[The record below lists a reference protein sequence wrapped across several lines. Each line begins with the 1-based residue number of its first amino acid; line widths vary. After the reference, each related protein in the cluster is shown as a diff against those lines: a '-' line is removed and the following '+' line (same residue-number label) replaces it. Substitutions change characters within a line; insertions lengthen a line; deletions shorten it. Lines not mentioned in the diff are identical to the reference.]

1 MLVTANV
8 IANIFSPLIS
18 VFQSVLVF
26 FHNHVGISWGFS
38 IVLLT
43 ICVRAVLVP
52 LTFRQIKSMV
62 RMQALAPQMKE
73 IQAKYKQDKERQSQE
88 MMKFYRENNVN
99 PLGSCLP
106 LVLQL
111 PVFIS
116 LYYMLRQSLRVD
128 ICPAIQRAHNGGV
141 LSKAHTVP
149 CGAGHGAGFL
159 FIPDL
164 TDKASGVVLVV
175 LILLYV
181 GSQLGSTL
189 VMSASATMDPMQRRL
204 MLFLPLVFVL
214 FVFRFPAGVLVYW
227 ITTNFWTM
235 GQQYVVRK
243 RVGPRMAVAGV
254 GTVDSTASPSS
265 SKPKGSGP
273 RSGPSTTKALP
284 KPAAD
289 TVKGDGEKAAGVG
302 GIAALF
308 RGRGQSAQAA
318 EKTDVATNGAS
329 SGSPSKSDSKSDS
342 SSRSGPSSASK
353 TRSRPGANRASA
365 KTPGSSKG
373 SGGTSKASGS
383 TKSSGSSQ
391 ASGSTK
397 SSGNGSADSSSS
409 VDGAKPPP
417 PPRKRK
423 KRSGRRR

>member
-1 MLVTANV
+1 VLVTASV

-26 FHNHVGISWGFS
+26 FHNNVGISWGFS

-106 LVLQL
+106 LILQL

-116 LYYMLRQSLRVD
+116 LYYMLRESLRTD
-128 ICPAIQRAHNGGV
+128 ICPAIQRAHNHGV
-141 LSKAHTVP
+141 LSKSHTVP

-189 VMSASATMDPMQRRL
+189 VMSSAATMDPMQRRM

-235 GQQYVVRK
+235 AQQYLVRK
-243 RVGPRMAVAGV
+243 RVGPRMALASGGDVAG
-254 GTVDSTASPSS
+254 TATASGG
-265 SKPKGSGP
+265 KPKGTGP
-273 RSGPSTTKALP
+273 RSGPSATKALP
-284 KPAAD
+284 KASAD
-289 TVKGDGEKAAGVG
+289 TDSANGAKATTG
-302 GIAALF
+302 GLASLF
-308 RGRGQSAQAA
+308 RGRAQTADQPDA
-318 EKTDVATNGAS
+318 VTNGSSHGSS
-329 SGSPSKSDSKSDS
+329 SGSDSDSDS
-342 SSRSGPSSASK
+342 GSRSQSGSRSGSRSGSGSGSRSGSRSRSASSKSSSGSGK
-353 TRSRPGANRASA
+353 TSGSA
-365 KTPGSSKG
+365 KGSSSGGGSSKPE
-373 SGGTSKASGS
+373 
-383 TKSSGSSQ
+383 
-391 ASGSTK
+391 
-397 SSGNGSADSSSS
+397 
-409 VDGAKPPP
+409 DGAKPPP

>member
-106 LVLQL
+106 LLLQL

-116 LYYMLRQSLRVD
+116 LYYMLRQSLRTD
-128 ICPAIQRAHNGGV
+128 ICPAIQRAHNHGV
-141 LSKAHTVP
+141 LSNAHTVP

-189 VMSASATMDPMQRRL
+189 VMSSAATMDPMQRRL
-204 MLFLPLVFVL
+204 MMFLPLVFVL

-254 GTVDSTASPSS
+254 GAVDSTATV

-273 RSGPSTTKALP
+273 RSGPSATKALP
-284 KPAAD
+284 KPSAD
-289 TVKGDGEKAAGVG
+289 TVKGDGEKAAASG

-318 EKTDVATNGAS
+318 DTTDVATNGAA
-329 SGSPSKSDSKSDS
+329 SGASSKSDSKPDS
-342 SSRSGPSSASK
+342 SSRSGTGSSAK
-353 TRSRPGANRASA
+353 TRSRPGSNRASA

-373 SGGTSKASGS
+373 SGGSTKASGS
-383 TKSSGSSQ
+383 AKSSGSQ
-391 ASGSTK
+391 ASGSAK
-397 SSGNGSADSSSS
+397 SSGNGSADSSAS

>member
-1 MLVTANV
+1 MLVTAN
-8 IANIFSPLIS
+8 IFQPLID
-18 VFQSVLVF
+18 VFESVLKF
-26 FHNHVGISWGFS
+26 FHNNVGVSWGFS

-62 RMQALAPQMKE
+62 RMQSLAPQIKAL
-73 IQAKYKQDKERQSQE
+73 QAKYKEDKERQSQE

-116 LYYMLRQSLRVD
+116 LYYMLRKSLRGD
-128 ICPAIQRAHNGGV
+128 ICPQVQAAYQAQH
-141 LSKAHTVP
+141 HTTGTTP
-149 CGAGHGAGFL
+149 CGPHGGAGFL

-164 TDKASGVVLVV
+164 TNKASGWV
-175 LILLYV
+175 LIVLLVLYV

-189 VMSASATMDPMQRRL
+189 VMSSAATMEPMQRNL

-235 GQQYVVRK
+235 GQQYIVRK
-243 RVGPRMAVAGV
+243 RIGPRIAASAPAVDAVVAG
-254 GTVDSTASPSS
+254 G
-265 SKPKGSGP
+265 KGGGGSGKGASSP
-273 RSGPSTTKALP
+273 QDRKRGSGDAASELPEKAATGGNGEKLTAAAGLGALFRSRA

-289 TVKGDGEKAAGVG
+289 AGGNGDGGNGSDAAAATTSQRVAKTKTKSG
-302 GIAALF
+302 G
-308 RGRGQSAQAA
+308 RGRG
-318 EKTDVATNGAS
+318 GR
-329 SGSPSKSDSKSDS
+329 SGSGAAKDSSSRKGTDSSDS
-342 SSRSGPSSASK
+342 SSTG
-353 TRSRPGANRASA
+353 
-365 KTPGSSKG
+365 GSS
-373 SGGTSKASGS
+373 T
-383 TKSSGSSQ
+383 
-391 ASGSTK
+391 
-397 SSGNGSADSSSS
+397 
-409 VDGAKPPP
+409 PPP

>member
-26 FHNHVGISWGFS
+26 FHNNVGISWGFS

-116 LYYMLRQSLRVD
+116 LYYMLRQSLRTD
-128 ICPAIQRAHNGGV
+128 ICPAIQRAHNHGV
-141 LSKAHTVP
+141 LSNAHTVP
-149 CGAGHGAGFL
+149 CGSGHGAGFL

-164 TDKASGVVLVV
+164 TDKASGAVLVV
-175 LILLYV
+175 LIVLYV

-189 VMSASATMDPMQRRL
+189 VMSSAATMDPMQRRL
-204 MLFLPLVFVL
+204 MMFLPLVFVL

-235 GQQYVVRK
+235 AQQYLVRK
-243 RVGPRMAVAGV
+243 RVGPRMAVAGA
-254 GTVDSTASPSS
+254 GDVDSTASASGTK
-265 SKPKGSGP
+265 SKGTGP
-273 RSGPSTTKALP
+273 RSGPSATKALP
-284 KPAAD
+284 KASATAD
-289 TVKGDGEKAAGVG
+289 KANGDTAPTG
-302 GIAALF
+302 GIGSFF
-308 RGRGQSAQAA
+308 RNRVQPADPA
-318 EKTDVATNGAS
+318 TPATNGTRNGSS
-329 SGSPSKSDSKSDS
+329 SGSGSGSGSGSDASPRSS
-342 SSRSGPSSASK
+342 GSSRSRSAASKRSSASGK
-353 TRSRPGANRASA
+353 SSGSTKGSGASG
-365 KTPGSSKG
+365 KSSGSSKG
-373 SGGTSKASGS
+373 STASSDAGS
-383 TKSSGSSQ
+383 SSGE
-391 ASGSTK
+391 A
-397 SSGNGSADSSSS
+397 
-409 VDGAKPPP
+409 GAKPPP

>member
-8 IANIFSPLIS
+8 IANIFAPLIS
-18 VFQSVLVF
+18 VFQSVLGF
-26 FHNHVGISWGFS
+26 FHTNVGIEWGWS

-43 ICVRAVLVP
+43 VCVRAVLVP

-116 LYYMLRQSLRVD
+116 LYYMLRESLRTD
-128 ICPAIQRAHNGGV
+128 ICPQIQHAYQVKYAAAHNISV
-141 LSKAHTVP
+141 AAAHGQTTP

-189 VMSASATMDPMQRRL
+189 VMSSAATMDPMQRRL

-235 GQQYVVRK
+235 AQQYLVRK
-243 RVGPRMAVAGV
+243 RVGPRIAVAGGGDID
-254 GTVDSTASPSS
+254 GTATASGG
-265 SKPKGSGP
+265 KPKGTGP
-273 RSGPSTTKALP
+273 RSGPS
-284 KPAAD
+284 
-289 TVKGDGEKAAGVG
+289 
-302 GIAALF
+302 
-308 RGRGQSAQAA
+308 
-318 EKTDVATNGAS
+318 AT
-329 SGSPSKSDSKSDS
+329 
-342 SSRSGPSSASK
+342 
-353 TRSRPGANRASA
+353 
-365 KTPGSSKG
+365 
-373 SGGTSKASGS
+373 
-383 TKSSGSSQ
+383 
-391 ASGSTK
+391 
-397 SSGNGSADSSSS
+397 
-409 VDGAKPPP
+409 
-417 PPRKRK
+417 
-423 KRSGRRR
+423 

>member
-1 MLVTANV
+1 MLVTAN
-8 IANIFSPLIS
+8 IFQPLID
-18 VFQSVLVF
+18 VFEAVLKF
-26 FHNHVGISWGFS
+26 FHNSGGFGWGVS

-43 ICVRAVLVP
+43 VAVRALLVP

-116 LYYMLRQSLRVD
+116 LYYMLRKSLRSD
-128 ICPAIQRAHNGGV
+128 ICPKVQLAYQHTYAAAHHISVAAAHGQTTACGG
-141 LSKAHTVP
+141 
-149 CGAGHGAGFL
+149 GHGASFL

-175 LILLYV
+175 LIILYV

-189 VMSASATMDPMQRRL
+189 VMSAAATMDPMQRRL

-227 ITTNFWTM
+227 ITTNLWTM
-235 GQQYVVRK
+235 AQQYVVRK
-243 RVGPRMAVAGV
+243 RVGPRMAVAGAGDV
-254 GTVDSTASPSS
+254 EGTAGPPTTG
-265 SKPKGSGP
+265 KPKGSGA
-273 RSGPSTTKALP
+273 RSAPNATKALP
-284 KPAAD
+284 KPKPEPAQ
-289 TVKGDGEKAAGVG
+289 GNG
-302 GIAALF
+302 GARGPTGGLGSLF
-308 RGRGQSAQAA
+308 RGRAQPAEQGDGAA
-318 EKTDVATNGAS
+318 NGSGNGAS
-329 SGSPSKSDSKSDS
+329 ESGSGSPSRSGSGSGS
-342 SSRSGPSSASK
+342 GSPSRSGSGSGS
-353 TRSRPGANRASA
+353 RSRSGSRSGSGKSSGA
-365 KTPGSSKG
+365 SKG
-373 SGGTSKASGS
+373 SGSAKG
-383 TKSSGSSQ
+383 SGSS
-391 ASGSTK
+391 SGPGG
-397 SSGNGSADSSSS
+397 SSNRPG
-409 VDGAKPPP
+409 GAKPPP
-417 PPRKRK
+417 SPRKRK

>member
-1 MLVTANV
+1 MLVTAN
-8 IANIFSPLIS
+8 IFQPLID
-18 VFQSVLVF
+18 VFEALIKF
-26 FHNHVGISWGFS
+26 FHNSGGISWGWS

-43 ICVRAVLVP
+43 VAVRAVLVP

-116 LYYMLRQSLRVD
+116 LYYMLRKNLRTD
-128 ICPAIQRAHNGGV
+128 ICPAIQKAHNGGV
-141 LSKAHTVP
+141 LSNAHTVP
-149 CGAGHGAGFL
+149 CGTGPHAHASFL

-164 TDKASGVVLVV
+164 TNKASGVVLVV

-189 VMSASATMDPMQRRL
+189 VMSSAATMDPMQRRL

-235 GQQYVVRK
+235 AQQYVVRK
-243 RVGPRMAVAGV
+243 RVGPRIAVAGGGDV
-254 GTVDSTASPSS
+254 DGTATASG
-265 SKPKGSGP
+265 SKPKGTGP
-273 RSGPSTTKALP
+273 RSGPSSTKALT
-284 KPAAD
+284 KASAD
-289 TVKGDGEKAAGVG
+289 TDTANGAKATTG
-302 GIAALF
+302 GLASLF
-308 RGRGQSAQAA
+308 RGRAQPADQS
-318 EKTDVATNGAS
+318 EPATNGTTNGSS
-329 SGSPSKSDSKSDS
+329 SGSDTDSDSG
-342 SSRSGPSSASK
+342 SRSGSRSQSGSRSGSRSGSGARSGSRSRSASNK
-353 TRSRPGANRASA
+353 
-365 KTPGSSKG
+365 SSSG
-373 SGGTSKASGS
+373 SGKASGS
-383 TKSSGSSQ
+383 AKGSSSGGASS
-391 ASGSTK
+391 K
-397 SSGNGSADSSSS
+397 PE
-409 VDGAKPPP
+409 DGAKPPP

>member
-1 MLVTANV
+1 MLVTAN
-8 IANIFSPLIS
+8 IFQPLID
-18 VFQSVLVF
+18 VFESVLKF
-26 FHNHVGISWGFS
+26 FHNNVGVSWGFS

-62 RMQALAPQMKE
+62 RMQSLAPQIKAL
-73 IQAKYKQDKERQSQE
+73 QAKYKDDKERQSQE

-116 LYYMLRQSLRVD
+116 LYYMLRKSLRGD
-128 ICPAIQRAHNGGV
+128 ICPQVQAAYQAQH
-141 LSKAHTVP
+141 HTTGTTP
-149 CGAGHGAGFL
+149 CGPGHGASFL

-164 TDKASGVVLVV
+164 TNKASGWV
-175 LILLYV
+175 LIVLLALYV

-189 VMSASATMDPMQRRL
+189 VMSSAATMEPMQRNL

-235 GQQYVVRK
+235 GQQYIVRK
-243 RVGPRMAVAGV
+243 RIGPRIAASAPAVDAVVAG
-254 GTVDSTASPSS
+254 G
-265 SKPKGSGP
+265 KGGGGSGKGASSP
-273 RSGPSTTKALP
+273 QDRKRGSGAAGELPEKAATGGNGEKLAAAAGLGALFRSRA

-289 TVKGDGEKAAGVG
+289 AGGNGDGGNGSDAAAATTSQRVAKTKTKSG
-302 GIAALF
+302 G
-308 RGRGQSAQAA
+308 RGRG
-318 EKTDVATNGAS
+318 GR
-329 SGSPSKSDSKSDS
+329 SGSGAAKDSSSRKGTDSSDS
-342 SSRSGPSSASK
+342 SSTG
-353 TRSRPGANRASA
+353 
-365 KTPGSSKG
+365 GSS
-373 SGGTSKASGS
+373 T
-383 TKSSGSSQ
+383 
-391 ASGSTK
+391 
-397 SSGNGSADSSSS
+397 
-409 VDGAKPPP
+409 PPP

>member
-1 MLVTANV
+1 M
-8 IANIFSPLIS
+8 
-18 VFQSVLVF
+18 
-26 FHNHVGISWGFS
+26 GISWGFS

-43 ICVRAVLVP
+43 VCVRAVLVP

-116 LYYMLRQSLRVD
+116 LYYMLRQSLRID
-128 ICPAIQRAHNGGV
+128 ICPAIQRRTTRGRTR
-141 LSKAHTVP
+141 AHTVP

-189 VMSASATMDPMQRRL
+189 VMSSAATMDPMQRRL
-204 MLFLPLVFVL
+204 MMFLPLVFVL

-243 RVGPRMAVAGV
+243 RVGPRMAVAGRRGRRRHRECV
-254 GTVDSTASPSS
+254 RHANRRARVRGRVQAPPRRCRSPPPTPRRATARRRAA
-265 SKPKGSGP
+265 GGP
-273 RSGPSTTKALP
+273 RLAPP
-284 KPAAD
+284 RPRAARARPISP
-289 TVKGDGEKAAGVG
+289 TSRRTGT
-302 GIAALF
+302 
-308 RGRGQSAQAA
+308 S
-318 EKTDVATNGAS
+318 NGA
-329 SGSPSKSDSKSDS
+329 PAKSDSN
-342 SSRSGPSSASK
+342 RVPV
-353 TRSRPGANRASA
+353 RSRARVRRTGARARRSRASA
-365 KTPGSSKG
+365 KRRVKSSRCVGS
-373 SGGTSKASGS
+373 SKASGVRRRRRVRRRVRAPA
-383 TKSSGSSQ
+383 TIQGRFVDV
-391 ASGSTK
+391 AT
-397 SSGNGSADSSSS
+397 
-409 VDGAKPPP
+409 DGAKPPP

>member
-1 MLVTANV
+1 MLVA
-8 IANIFSPLIS
+8 ANIFQPLID
-18 VFQSVLVF
+18 VFESVLKF
-26 FHNHVGISWGFS
+26 FHNTGGISWGWS

-43 ICVRAVLVP
+43 VCVRAILVP

-116 LYYMLRQSLRVD
+116 LYYMLRQSLRSD
-128 ICPAIQRAHNGGV
+128 ICPQIQATYQQMH
-141 LSKAHTVP
+141 HTTGTTP
-149 CGAGHGAGFL
+149 CGAGHGASFL

-175 LILLYV
+175 LIILYV

-189 VMSASATMDPMQRRL
+189 VMSSAATMDPMQRRL

-235 GQQYVVRK
+235 GQQYIVRK
-243 RVGPRMAVAGV
+243 RVGPRMAVAGAGGRRQHGECVRRQTEGLGSEIGSKRHEGVAQGARGRRQGERRHGQERRARLVVPRPRAARRPGGRAGRRPDQQHEQWHEQRHAGGLGAGFARGFGFARWIWGGFGISVALSV
-254 GTVDSTASPSS
+254 GVEQELW
-265 SKPKGSGP
+265 
-273 RSGPSTTKALP
+273 RL
-284 KPAAD
+284 
-289 TVKGDGEKAAGVG
+289 GEGVG
-302 GIAALF
+302 FGKGLWVWRWLWFEFGFGREFVQWRQATAA
-308 RGRGQSAQAA
+308 
-318 EKTDVATNGAS
+318 AT
-329 SGSPSKSDSKSDS
+329 
-342 SSRSGPSSASK
+342 
-353 TRSRPGANRASA
+353 
-365 KTPGSSKG
+365 
-373 SGGTSKASGS
+373 
-383 TKSSGSSQ
+383 
-391 ASGSTK
+391 
-397 SSGNGSADSSSS
+397 
-409 VDGAKPPP
+409 
-417 PPRKRK
+417 
-423 KRSGRRR
+423 

>member
-1 MLVTANV
+1 MLVTASF
-8 IANIFSPLIS
+8 ISQIFSPLID

-26 FHNHVGISWGFS
+26 FHDHVGISWGFS

-116 LYYMLRQSLRVD
+116 LYYMLRESLRTD
-128 ICPAIQRAHNGGV
+128 ICPAIQRAHNHGV
-141 LSKAHTVP
+141 LSNSHTVP

-175 LILLYV
+175 LIVLYV

-189 VMSASATMDPMQRRL
+189 VMSSAATMDPMQRRL
-204 MLFLPLVFVL
+204 MMFLSLVFVL

-235 GQQYVVRK
+235 GQQWVVRQ
-243 RVGPRMAVAGV
+243 RVGPKVAVAGGGGID
-254 GTVDSTASPSS
+254 GTPGAPGGG
-265 SKPKGSGP
+265 KAKGSGP
-273 RSGPSTTKALP
+273 RSGPSSGGATKALP
-284 KPAAD
+284 KGATANGKGDAAPAA
-289 TVKGDGEKAAGVG
+289 G
-302 GIAALF
+302 G
-308 RGRGQSAQAA
+308 
-318 EKTDVATNGAS
+318 
-329 SGSPSKSDSKSDS
+329 
-342 SSRSGPSSASK
+342 
-353 TRSRPGANRASA
+353 
-365 KTPGSSKG
+365 
-373 SGGTSKASGS
+373 
-383 TKSSGSSQ
+383 
-391 ASGSTK
+391 
-397 SSGNGSADSSSS
+397 
-409 VDGAKPPP
+409 
-417 PPRKRK
+417 
-423 KRSGRRR
+423 